1 MKFNLGYQSGL
12 LLFFFLQGIIFCILI
27 LKKGIETENRSA
39 YWLSAF
45 KQEFT
50 INDQGELQVTADYTT
65 HAPYTLTQVLAD
77 LSGIESNNYTG
88 VFHNAETGAEISI
101 EHLSDFYFRV
111 SISNQNS
118 YNATLLKPGLMIAG
132 SYQISF
138 PVHQTGNIE
147 RFLLDGERIKDVE
160 FVRVGNDR

>member
-12 LLFFFLQGIIFCILI
+12 FLFFFMQGIIFCILI
-27 LKKGIETENRSA
+27 LKKGIETENRSE

-50 INDQGELQVTADYTT
+50 INNQGDLQVTAYNTT
-65 HAPYTLTQVLAD
+65 HAPYTLIKASSD

-88 VFHNAETGAEISI
+88 VFHNTKTGAEISI
-101 EHLSDFYFRV
+101 EHLSDFYFRC

-118 YNATLLKPGLMIAG
+118 YDATLLKPGLMIAG
-132 SYQISF
+132 SYQITF

-160 FVRVGNDR
+160 FVRAGNDS